1 MSIKLITPSEV
12 DDVKTAKIPDAVFE
26 AFNEMIAEEWDGHQS
41 IVKQPDVM
49 PRVLEKL
56 KPTHPEITR
65 QKVFDKKWLD
75 VEHFFRKAGWKV
87 EYHFF
92 RKAGWKVEYDKG
104 AYYDTYDPYFTFEKG
119 RKKKKKQP
127 CGEGC

>member
-1 MSIKLITPSEV
+1 MRNIKLITPSEV

-26 AFNEMIAEEWDGHQS
+26 AFNEMIAENWDGSQS
-41 IVKQPDVM
+41 IVKQPAVM
-49 PRVLEKL
+49 LRVLEKL
-56 KPTHPEITR
+56 KQDFPEITR
-65 QKVFDKKWLD
+65 QDVFDKKWLD
-75 VEHFFRKAGWKV
+75 VE
-87 EYHFF
+87 HFF